1 MLRKNVTYFSVY
13 KEMFDD
19 YCYYLVLVTVM
30 FVITYKNYVRDDIG
44 LFKIHYYDLKCQK
57 TSYTRHYCQCLK
69 EIDA

>member
-19 YCYYLVLVTVM
+19 YCYYLVLVTVI
-30 FVITYKNYVRDDIG
+30 FVITYMNYVRDDIG

-57 TSYTRHYCQCLK
+57 TSYNRHYCQCLQ